1 MKNTKRNSVIIL
13 VITIL
18 VLVYILKDNFIPIV
32 ETLKQANLLWLF
44 VTLVLFVLYFIF
56 DQLSLHNI
64 IKQYSKDFKFQFS
77 LYLGMITKFFNG
89 ITPLA
94 TGGQPMEVYEMH
106 KKGIAYS
113 NGTNIVIQ
121 NYIVFQIALV
131 FYAFVAAFLDQYY
144 HLFNYVP
151 VLRQLTIIG
160 FIINVVILFILFM
173 VSFNKKFNKKI
184 VNGIINFLYKIKIL
198 KEKNK
203 LIEKANKICDDYY
216 ENAKTLIK
224 NKKTFAKCIFYQIV
238 SLGIYNLMPL
248 FIAMSLNINDLNVIS
263 SISAS
268 AYIYVMGCYVPIPG
282 ATGGMEYAFM
292 GYFGSFL
299 SDAPL
304 KALLILWR
312 FLTYYMPT
320 IFGALIYNLFNNT
333 NKKDQY

>member
-1 MKNTKRNSVIIL
+1 
-13 VITIL
+13 
-18 VLVYILKDNFIPIV
+18 
-32 ETLKQANLLWLF
+32 
-44 VTLVLFVLYFIF
+44 
-56 DQLSLHNI
+56 
-64 IKQYSKDFKFQFS
+64 
-77 LYLGMITKFFNG
+77 
-89 ITPLA
+89 
-94 TGGQPMEVYEMH
+94 MEVYEMH